1 MNLYE
6 DILRIKEVMGVIKE
20 STEELF
26 FVFDPSNGKIISFN
40 VTSKDELNKVIY
52 DENGYNRGY
61 GYGLQLN
68 DNRDEFI
75 KFDSLNEVQQWYQK
89 KIMVQITKETQ
100 NSKYPDLSSIALNL
114 RKIDGLDYTIINRG
128 SCFKFTKEISKL
140 GYNIFTFIFS
150 NEEQEVI
157 HVYIKLNDNLYFDA
171 TGFHTKKEIKEEYI
185 NVEGNYM
192 YDSDISELNYYSRLD
207 TYNALSTIPIN
218 NHLWEK
224 IVRVINNSK

>member
-1 MNLYE
+1 MAL
-6 DILRIKEVMGVIKE
+6 
-20 STEELF
+20 
-26 FVFDPSNGKIISFN
+26 
-40 VTSKDELNKVIY
+40 
-52 DENGYNRGY
+52 
-61 GYGLQLN
+61 
-68 DNRDEFI
+68 
-75 KFDSLNEVQQWYQK
+75 
-89 KIMVQITKETQ
+89 ITKETQ

-150 NEEQEVI
+150 NEEQEVV

-185 NVEGNYM
+185 NVEDNYM
-192 YDSDISELNYYSRLD
+192 YDSDISELNHYCSLD
-207 TYNALSTIPIN
+207 TYSALSTIPID

>member
-1 MNLYE
+1 MMSLHE

-20 STEELF
+20 STEGLF

-40 VTSKDELNKVIY
+40 VTSKDEVNKLIY
-52 DENGYNRGY
+52 DENGDNRGY
-61 GYGLQLN
+61 GYGYQLN
-68 DNRDEFI
+68 DNKELI

-89 KIMVQITKETQ
+89 KIMALITKETQ

-150 NEEQEVI
+150 NEEQEVV

-185 NVEGNYM
+185 NVEDNYM
-192 YDSDISELNYYSRLD
+192 YDSDISELNHYCSLD
-207 TYNALSTIPIN
+207 TYSALSTIPID
-218 NHLWEK
+218 NHLWEN